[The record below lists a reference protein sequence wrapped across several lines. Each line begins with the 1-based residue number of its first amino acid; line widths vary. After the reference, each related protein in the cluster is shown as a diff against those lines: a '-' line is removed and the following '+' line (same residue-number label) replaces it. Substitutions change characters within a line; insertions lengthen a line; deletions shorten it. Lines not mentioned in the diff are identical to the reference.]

1 MKKRRE
7 EEREKERKH
16 REEKRKD
23 DARKKGSGYTSMA
36 IRRHLRLELPVIKE
50 YTYV

>member
-16 REEKRKD
+16 KEKRKD